1 MIHIYVYTSLYYVMG
16 WPRLKGG
23 QHTLGNTTD
32 IPVHYN
38 FHFIPKISNSVAF
51 WSL

>member
-16 WPRLKGG
+16 RPRLKGS

-32 IPVHYN
+32 IPVPYN
-38 FHFIPKISNSVAF
+38 FYFIPKISNRVVF
-51 WSL
+51 LSL